1 MKEIEIFERDDVVDV
16 VEDMGLVTP
25 ESFGDMLNELSYEVW
40 SCVEDNVYETA
51 RECAS
56 EVVYDHD
63 MSDHVD
69 DEVRTLLRDYKT
81 SSDAGSDVCNT
92 GLAFEEAVV
101 SCIRKAVATG
111 YLGSPVLQDIQT
123 GVNDVHGVRISR
135 LEEQVKMLLEVLT
148 WTGERCASVTVAS
161 SDDNQLRIEEV
172 RTNERN
178 NR

>member
-16 VEDMGLVTP
+16 VEDMGVVTP
-25 ESFGDMLNELSYEVW
+25 ESFGDMLTELSYEVW

-63 MSDHVD
+63 MSDNVD

-81 SSDAGSDVCNT
+81 SSDAGGNVCNT

-101 SCIRKAVATG
+101 SCMHKAVKAG
-111 YLGSPVLQDIQT
+111 WLGSPVLQDIQT
-123 GVNDVHGVRISR
+123 GVNDVHGVRIAR
-135 LEEQVKMLLEVLT
+135 LEKQVEMLLEIFTQL
-148 WTGERCASVTVAS
+148 GERCASVTP

>member
-1 MKEIEIFERDDVVDV
+1 MKEIEIHERDDVVEI

-40 SCVEDNVYETA
+40 ELVEDNVYETA
-51 RECAS
+51 RELAS
-56 EVVYDHD
+56 EAMYDHD
-63 MSDHVD
+63 ISDNVD
-69 DEVRTLLRDYKT
+69 DEVCTLLRDYKT
-81 SSDAGSDVCNT
+81 TADTETSNVCNT

-101 SCIRKAVATG
+101 SCIRKAVKAG
-111 YLGSPVLQDIQT
+111 WLGSPVLQDIQT

-135 LEEQVKMLLEVLT
+135 LEKQVEMLLEIFTQL
-148 WTGERCASVTVAS
+148 GERCASVTP

>member
-1 MKEIEIFERDDVVDV
+1 MNGCVT
-16 VEDMGLVTP
+16 VEGFSDQLD
-25 ESFGDMLNELSYEVW
+25 ENSYEVW
-40 SCVEDNVYETA
+40 SCVEDNVYEIA

-56 EVVYDHD
+56 EAVYDHD
-63 MSDHVD
+63 MSESVD
-69 DEVRTLLRDYKT
+69 DTLVTMLKDYKT
-81 SSDAGSDVCNT
+81 QVDRENSVCNT
-92 GLAFEEAVV
+92 GLAFEEAIVT
-101 SCIRKAVATG
+101 CIHKAVKSG
-111 YLGSPVLQDIQT
+111 WLGSSVVQDIQT

>member
-1 MKEIEIFERDDVVDV
+1 MKEIEIYERDDVVEI

-25 ESFGDMLNELSYEVW
+25 ESFGDILGELSDEVW
-40 SCVEDNVYETA
+40 SCVEDNVYDTA

-56 EVVYDHD
+56 DAMYDHD
-63 MSDHVD
+63 ISENIDVC
-69 DEVRTLLRDYKT
+69 VTQLLRDYKYT
-81 SSDAGSDVCNT
+81 VDRGNDVCT
-92 GLAFEEAVV
+92 VGKAFEEAIVTGV
-101 SCIRKAVATG
+101 QKAVKTG
-111 YLGSPVLQDIQT
+111 ELGSPVLQDIQT